1 MTLQVN
7 AVASRI
13 LLSPVA
19 TGWSTSLPGRHRRC
33 QQSRAPDVAVQSL
46 RIDRSPHLH
55 TVIPTALAQ
64 LVGQCDYTRAANAR
78 EQPQHLDVEVGG
90 HWTARLMPSSSAW
103 VM

>member
-7 AVASRI
+7 AVVSRI
-13 LLSPVA
+13 LISLS
-19 TGWSTSLPGRHRRC
+19 TGLSTSLPGYHRRC

-46 RIDRSPHLH
+46 RIDRSPHFH
-55 TVIPTALAQ
+55 TAIPTALAQ
-64 LVGQCDYTRAANAR
+64 LVGQCDYARAANAR

-90 HWTARLMPSSSAW
+90 HWTARLTPSSSVW